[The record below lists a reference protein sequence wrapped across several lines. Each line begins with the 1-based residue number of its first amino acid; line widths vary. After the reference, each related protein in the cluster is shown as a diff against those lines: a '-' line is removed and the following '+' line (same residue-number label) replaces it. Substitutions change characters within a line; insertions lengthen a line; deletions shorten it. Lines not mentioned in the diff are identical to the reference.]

1 MPGPILKVKN
11 LNVKLGNEE
20 IIKDLS
26 FEVKEGDVLTV
37 LGPNGAGKTV
47 LLRTLL
53 GVLPYKGEIKW
64 QKEVKIGYVPQ
75 RLPFIK
81 ETPMS
86 VEEFF
91 ELKGA
96 SKKEIEKTLNSV
108 GFAESPALFQK
119 GGIGELSSGQFQ
131 RILVAW
137 ALIGNPEVL
146 LFDEP
151 TTGIDISGEETIY
164 GLLTKL
170 KKERDLTILLVTHD
184 LSVVYKFSNYV
195 ICLNKC
201 PICQGS
207 PKEILSSETLHKLY
221 GEEVK
226 FYEHHRH

>member
-1 MPGPILKVKN
+1 MLETILKVKN
-11 LNVKLGNEE
+11 LNVRLNNEK
-20 IIKDLS
+20 IIEDLS
-26 FEVKEGDVLTV
+26 FEVKEGDVLTI

-47 LLRTLL
+47 LLKTLL
-53 GVLPYKGEIKW
+53 GLLPYKAEIEW

-81 ETPMS
+81 DIPMS

-91 ELKGA
+91 KLKGVL
-96 SKKEIEKTLNSV
+96 KEEIKEILNSV
-108 GFAESPALFQK
+108 GFEESFLNK
-119 GGIGELSSGQFQ
+119 KIGELSSGQFQ

-137 ALIGNPEVL
+137 ALVGNPDVL

-151 TTGIDISGEETIY
+151 TAGIDISGQETIY
-164 GLLTKL
+164 SLLSKL
-170 KKERDLTILLVTHD
+170 KEERNLTILLVTHD
-184 LSVVYKFSNYV
+184 LSVVFKFSDYV

-201 PICQGS
+201 PICQGI
-207 PKEILSSETLHKLY
+207 PKEVLTPEILYKLY